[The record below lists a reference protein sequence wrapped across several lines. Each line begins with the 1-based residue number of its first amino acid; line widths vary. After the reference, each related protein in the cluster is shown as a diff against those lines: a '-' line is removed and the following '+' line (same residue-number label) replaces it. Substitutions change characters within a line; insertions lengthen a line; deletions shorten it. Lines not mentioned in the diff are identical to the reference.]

1 MKLAIV
7 VGGWH
12 WPMDFFA
19 KMAAQA
25 SGADLFVIAHRHPEL
40 PIVHEEKREI
50 IAKAQGPLADLDRKL
65 YRAYATIRTLRLM
78 GWEYSE
84 EPNTIGDWGFFNQ
97 WLEQH
102 DWRRYDAVLN
112 CHDDNWIR
120 RKDLLSQILIEFGR
134 RAPGPLLISNG
145 KYPQAPEGY
154 VRGSFEVW
162 DRNLL
167 EMLGGKIDMG
177 DVQLTR
183 EGQTDSP
190 AGMDALSPWNDI
202 NVPLRDF
209 MRKRG
214 LVDRIGYLSPYYRV
228 SPYVIEG
235 ERGFLHYNAGAPW
248 SFEEGLKAF
257 PIEESVIA

>member
-40 PIVHEEKREI
+40 PIVRDEKRAI
-50 IAKAQGPLADLDRKL
+50 LAAAPDGGLGTLDRKL
-65 YRAYATIRTLRLM
+65 YEEYATIRKLRSLD
-78 GWEYSE
+78 WEYQE

-102 DWRRYDAVLN
+102 DWRRYDAILN

-120 RKDLLSQILIEFGR
+120 RNDLLDAIRNPLH
-134 RAPGPLLISNG
+134 PGWLLLSNG
-145 KYPQAPEGY
+145 KYPEAPAGY

-162 DRNLL
+162 RRELL
-167 EMLGGKIDMG
+167 EMLGGTIDLG
-177 DVQLTR
+177 DIKLTR
-183 EGQTDSP
+183 EGKTDSP
-190 AGMDALSPWNDI
+190 ANIVDLMPWNDTAL
-202 NVPLRDF
+202 PLRKLMVD
-209 MRKRG
+209 RG
-214 LVDRIGYLSPYYRV
+214 MVDRISYLSPYYRV
-228 SPYVIEG
+228 SPWCIEG

-257 PIEESVIA
+257 PIEESV